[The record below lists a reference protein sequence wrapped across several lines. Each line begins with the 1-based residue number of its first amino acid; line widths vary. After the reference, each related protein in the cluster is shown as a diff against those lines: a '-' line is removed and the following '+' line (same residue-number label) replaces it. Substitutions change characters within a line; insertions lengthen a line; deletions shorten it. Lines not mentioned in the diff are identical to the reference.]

1 MLREGK
7 YMHNTHMCSFQ
18 GSSLFIPVNTT
29 NFIPNHHQSHGIKS
43 HRIASHRIASHHN
56 LRVPRQQPAL
66 CCVERSVHAGPV
78 TSSLPLR

>member
-43 HRIASHRIASHHN
+43 HRIASHYTTISESLDSRPSAVLS
-56 LRVPRQQPAL
+56 AL
-66 CCVERSVHAGPV
+66 FAQGP
-78 TSSLPLR
+78 